1 MALLVVAAAAAV
13 SVAIAATFAAF
24 PYGKHTER
32 RCVAGSHVHTVNR
45 TATAKPLWMIFV
57 DMLNVLSC
65 VCYFFMLSLSFHM
78 SDSLCCS
85 GCSHIIKFCYCL
97 HIVWPKSNAKCCWC
111 STKCIFDEYGDIRP
125 IGRQWAREI
134 VVIIISHK
142 RIHSTAYVLTASH
155 RYDGHQIGS
164 KLQPYVWWLLTAR
177 IEKKDAFNE
186 ANIQEI
192 SIAIDGEAVWP
203 NWTTLN

>member
-1 MALLVVAAAAAV
+1 MCGWLTCTHGESDCHCQTTVNNICRYAKCVVMCLLLFHAFSFIPYVWLALL
-13 SVAIAATFAAF
+13 F
-24 PYGKHTER
+24 G
-32 RCVAGSHVHTVNR
+32 
-45 TATAKPLWMIFV
+45 
-57 DMLNVLSC
+57 
-65 VCYFFMLSLSFHM
+65 MLSYYQ
-78 SDSLCCS
+78 
-85 GCSHIIKFCYCL
+85 ICYCL
-97 HIVWPKSNAKCCWC
+97 HIVWPKSNAKCCCC
-111 STKCIFDEYGDIRP
+111 STKCIFDEYGDIWP

-142 RIHSTAYVLTASH
+142 RIHSTAYVLIASH